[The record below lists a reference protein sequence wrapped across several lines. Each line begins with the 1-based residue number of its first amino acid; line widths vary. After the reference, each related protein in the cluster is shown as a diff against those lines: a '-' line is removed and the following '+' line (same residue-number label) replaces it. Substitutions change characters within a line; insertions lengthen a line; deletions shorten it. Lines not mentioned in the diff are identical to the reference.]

1 MFRCSSIKH
10 DSYYLYGG
18 KGISVCDEWKDYNN
32 FKKWALENGYSDNL
46 SIDNNTNR
54 NLMFEIDGTTKSLA
68 EWCREYNASYA
79 RVHSR
84 IYSGWNII
92 DALTRPVQIHHKKAG
107 N

>member
-1 MFRCSSIKH
+1 
-10 DSYYLYGG
+10 
-18 KGISVCDEWKDYNN
+18 
-32 FKKWALENGYSDNL
+32 
-46 SIDNNTNR
+46 
-54 NLMFEIDGTTKSLA
+54 MFEIDGTTKSLA